1 MTHRSRPVTLLASLT
16 CCAALV
22 SCGSST
28 AEPASEETSSPSS
41 QPSSTSEPTEPSESS
56 ESSAS
61 PATDAQEATPAAP
74 ERQRFT
80 VATPTYRLTSTV
92 TTATALRH
100 DGAYAGRL
108 HLLPTSSLDAAS
120 GPWADLF
127 VYSPTEVHHPEN
139 QRLVPL
145 PVDPVTW
152 LSSNP
157 RVRLLSTRTYRV
169 GGAQARELN
178 VQRDGS
184 PLFGGDRSDD
194 APGGLERYIFVRR
207 GQRWL
212 VGQAST
218 FEGQQ
223 ALERRAGPGDLLL
236 ALVRN
241 ARLTERD

>member
-1 MTHRSRPVTLLASLT
+1 MTHRSHLVTLLASLA
-16 CCAALV
+16 CCAGLV

-28 AEPASEETSSPSS
+28 AEPASGETSSPSS
-41 QPSSTSEPTEPSESS
+41 QPSSTSESSKSS

-61 PATDAQEATPAAP
+61 PTTDDQEATPPTP

-80 VATPTYRLTSTV
+80 VTTPTYALTSTV
-92 TTATALRH
+92 TTATPLRH

-108 HLLPTSSLDAAS
+108 HLLPTSTLDSAS

-127 VYSPTEVHHPEN
+127 VYSPAEVHHPED

-145 PVDPVTW
+145 PADPVAW

-157 RVRLLSTRTYRV
+157 RVRLLSTRTYRL

-218 FEGQQ
+218 FEGEQ
-223 ALERRAGPGDLLL
+223 ALERRARPGDLLL

-241 ARLTERD
+241 ARLTERG